1 MAQVSQF
8 GLLGSRR
15 FLPFFVTQ
23 FLAAF
28 NDNLYKNALQILIAF
43 PIAGAALGPPDVL
56 VNVAAALFVLPYFLF
71 SATAGQI
78 ADKLEKSRLMRGI
91 RLVEILTMLVAA
103 LALWHARIEWM
114 LVLIFMLGTLAA
126 FFGPVKYAIMPQH
139 LSDAELV
146 GGNALVDT
154 GTFVAIL
161 IGLLAGGALT
171 TLGLPGLRATAVLL
185 VAVAIAGYLVSRA
198 IPRAPATAPDLKVS
212 FNIFAETWRN
222 IRIARGNRPVFLAIL
237 GISWFWMFGSM
248 FIAQLPNYT
257 RVILAGS
264 QTLVIVLTF
273 ALTIGIGLGSL
284 LCERLS
290 GRKIEI
296 GLVPFG
302 SIGLSAFSID
312 LYFAFPAAIAAQ
324 HVSTAAFFGLDN
336 SVRLIVDL
344 IGIGAFGGFFT
355 VPLYAMIL
363 SRTPASHRARII
375 ACNNI
380 VNALFMVG
388 GGLLAVV
395 ALSFWHFNIPQLF
408 LLAAVINAGV
418 AIYIYTLVPEFL
430 MRFLTWIFIHV
441 MYRIRTADLDRIPQD
456 GAAVLVS
463 NHVSLMDALVIGGM
477 VRRPVRFVM
486 DHNIFRIPVLSFIF
500 RTAKAIPIA
509 PAHEDES
516 TLESAFERID
526 AELADG
532 NLVCVFPEGKLTR
545 DGNMNPFKSG
555 IERIIE
561 RRPVPVVPLAL
572 KGLWGSFFSR
582 SGGAAMKKLPR
593 RFWSR
598 IALVAGE
605 PVPASEAS
613 AERLQ
618 ARVAEL
624 RGADR

>member
-1 MAQVSQF
+1 MTEASQF
-8 GLLGSRR
+8 RLLRSRR

-28 NDNLYKNALQILIAF
+28 NDNVYKNALQILIAF
-43 PIAGAALGPPDVL
+43 PIAASTLGSPDLL
-56 VNVAAALFVLPYFLF
+56 VNLAAALFVLPYFLF

-78 ADKLEKSRLMRGI
+78 ADKYEKSRLMRAI
-91 RLVEILTMLVAA
+91 RLGEIAVMLIAA
-103 LALWHARIEWM
+103 AALWHGRIDWM
-114 LVLIFMLGTLAA
+114 LVLIFLLGTLAA

-139 LSDAELV
+139 LTDAELV

-154 GTFVAIL
+154 GTFAAIL

-171 TLGLPGLRATAVLL
+171 TLGLPGLKLTAVLL
-185 VAVAIAGYLVSRA
+185 VFVAIAGYAASRA
-198 IPRAPATAPDLKVS
+198 IPAAPATAPQLKLS

-222 IRIARGNRPVFLAIL
+222 IGFARAHRPVFLAIL

-248 FIAQLPNYT
+248 FVAQLPNYT
-257 RVILAGS
+257 KVVLAGS
-264 QTLVIVLTF
+264 QTLVILLTF
-273 ALTIGIGLGSL
+273 ALTAGIGLGSL

-312 LYFAFPAAIAAQ
+312 LYFAFPAAIGAE
-324 HVSTAAFFGLDN
+324 HVTIATFFQIDN
-336 SVRLIVDL
+336 SIRLLVDL
-344 IGIGAFGGFFT
+344 VGIGAFGGFFT
-355 VPLYAMIL
+355 VPLYAMVL
-363 SRTPASHRARII
+363 SRTAASHRARVI

-380 VNALFMVG
+380 LNALFMVAG
-388 GGLLAVV
+388 GVLAVI

-408 LLAAVINAGV
+408 LLAALINAGV
-418 AIYIYTLVPEFL
+418 AVYIYTLVPEFL

-441 MYRIRTADLDRIPQD
+441 MYRIRTSGLEHIPEE
-456 GAAVLVS
+456 GAALLVS

-486 DHNIFRIPVLSFIF
+486 DYQIFRIPVLSFIF

-509 PAHEDES
+509 PAHEDEAL
-516 TLESAFERID
+516 LEAAFERVD
-526 AELADG
+526 AELAEG
-532 NLVCVFPEGKLTR
+532 NLVCIFPEGKLTK
-545 DGNMNPFKSG
+545 DGAMNPFKKG
-555 IERIIE
+555 VERILE

-572 KGLWGSFFSR
+572 QGLWGSFFSR
-582 SGGAAMKKLPR
+582 HSGAAMKSLPR

-598 IALVAGE
+598 IALLAGG
-605 PVPASEAS
+605 PVPACQAT
-613 AERLQ
+613 ADFLQ

-624 RGADR
+624 RGDAR

>member
-8 GLLGSRR
+8 RLLRSRR

-28 NDNLYKNALQILIAF
+28 NDNVYKNALQILIAF
-43 PIAGAALGPPDVL
+43 PVVGAALGSPDVL
-56 VNVAAALFVLPYFLF
+56 VNAAAALFVLPYFLF

-78 ADKLEKSRLMRGI
+78 ADKYEKSRLMRTI
-91 RLVEILTMLVAA
+91 RLAEILIMLVAA
-103 LALWHARIEWM
+103 GALWTARIDWM
-114 LVLIFMLGTLAA
+114 LLIIFLLGTLAA

-139 LSDAELV
+139 LADDELV

-171 TLGLPGLRATAVLL
+171 ALGLPGLKVTAVLL
-185 VAVAIAGYLVSRA
+185 VLVAIGGYIVSRA
-198 IPRAPATAPDLKVS
+198 IPAAPATAPALKLS
-212 FNIFAETWRN
+212 FNILGETWRN
-222 IRIARGNRPVFLAIL
+222 IGFARANRAVFLAIL

-248 FIAQLPNYT
+248 FVAQLPNYA
-257 RVILAGS
+257 RVVLAGT
-264 QTLVIVLTF
+264 QTLVILLTF
-273 ALTIGIGLGSL
+273 ALTAGIGIGSL

-302 SIGLSAFSID
+302 SIGLSAFAID

-324 HVSTAAFFGLDN
+324 HVPTVEFFRLDN
-336 SVRLIVDL
+336 SVRLLVDL
-344 IGIGAFGGFFT
+344 VGIGAFGGFFT

-380 VNALFMVG
+380 LNALFMVAG
-388 GGLLAVV
+388 GVLAAVALAV
-395 ALSFWHFNIPQLF
+395 WHFNIPQLF

-430 MRFLTWIFIHV
+430 MRFLTWILIHV
-441 MYRIRTADLDRIPQD
+441 MYRIRTAGLDRIPEE
-456 GAAVLVS
+456 GPAVLVS

-509 PAHEDES
+509 SAHENES
-516 TLESAFERID
+516 MLKAAFERVD
-526 AELADG
+526 EELADG
-532 NLVCVFPEGKLTR
+532 NLVCIFPEGKLTR
-545 DGNMNPFKSG
+545 DGQMNPFKKG
-555 IERIIE
+555 IERILD

-572 KGLWGSFFSR
+572 KGMWGSFFSR
-582 SGGAAMKKLPR
+582 RGGEAMKSLPR

-598 IALVAGE
+598 IALVAGN
-605 PVPASEAS
+605 PVPAAGAS
-613 AERLQ
+613 AEALY

-624 RGADR
+624 RGAER

>member
-1 MAQVSQF
+1 MTHDSQF
-8 GLLGSRR
+8 QLLRSRR

-28 NDNLYKNALQILIAF
+28 NDNVYKNALQILIAF
-43 PIAGAALGPPDVL
+43 PVAGAVFGPPDVL

-78 ADKLEKSRLMRGI
+78 ADKFEKSRLMRAI
-91 RLVEILTMLVAA
+91 RLGEIFVMLIAA
-103 LALWHARIEWM
+103 YALWRGRVDWM
-114 LVLIFMLGTLAA
+114 LVWIFMLGTLAA

-139 LSDAELV
+139 LSDTELL

-171 TLGLPGLRATAVLL
+171 ALGVPGLRVTAVLL
-185 VAVAIAGYLVSRA
+185 VVVACAGYLTSRR
-198 IPRAPATAPDLKVS
+198 IPVAPATAPDLKL
-212 FNIFAETWRN
+212 NYNLFAETWRN
-222 IRIARGNRPVFLAIL
+222 IKVARSNRPVFLAIL

-248 FIAQLPNYT
+248 LVAQLPNYT

-273 ALTIGIGLGSL
+273 ALTAGIGLGSL

-302 SIGLSAFSID
+302 SIGLSLFAVD
-312 LYFAFPAAIAAQ
+312 LYFAFPAAIEAQ
-324 HVSTAAFFGLDN
+324 HLQTTAFFGLDN
-336 SVRLIVDL
+336 SVRLIFDL
-344 IGIGAFGGFFT
+344 LGVGAFGGFFT

-363 SRTPASHRARII
+363 SRTAPSHRARII

-380 VNALFMVG
+380 LNALFMVA

-395 ALSFWHFNIPQLF
+395 ALEFWHFNIPELF

-418 AIYIYTLVPEFL
+418 AVYIYTLVPEFL
-430 MRFLTWIFIHV
+430 MRFLIWIFIHV
-441 MYRIRTADLDRIPQD
+441 LYRIRTAGLDRIPD
-456 GAAVLVS
+456 AGAALLVS
-463 NHVSLMDALVIGGM
+463 NHVSFMDALVIGGM

-486 DHNIFRIPVLSFIF
+486 DHNIFRIPVISFIF
-500 RTAKAIPIA
+500 RTARAIPIA
-509 PAHEDES
+509 PAHENEN
-516 TLESAFERID
+516 TLAAAYDRID
-526 AELADG
+526 AELAAG
-532 NLVCVFPEGKLTR
+532 NLVCIFPEGKLTR
-545 DGNMNPFKSG
+545 DGEINPFKKG
-555 IERIIE
+555 VEKILE

-582 SGGAAMKKLPR
+582 VGGTAMTTLPR

-605 PVPASEAS
+605 ALPAAGLT
-613 AERLQ
+613 AEFLQ
-618 ARVAEL
+618 VQVAAL
-624 RGADR
+624 RAGDR

>member
-1 MAQVSQF
+1 MTEVSQF
-8 GLLGSRR
+8 RLLRSRR

-28 NDNLYKNALQILIAF
+28 NDNVYKNALQILIAF
-43 PIAGAALGPPDVL
+43 PLAGAALGSPDLL

-78 ADKLEKSRLMRGI
+78 ADKFEKARLMRAI
-91 RLVEILTMLVAA
+91 RVAEILIMVVAA
-103 LALWHARIEWM
+103 AALWHGRIDWM
-114 LVLIFMLGTLAA
+114 LVLIFLLGTLAA

-154 GTFVAIL
+154 ATFAAIL

-171 TLGLPGLRATAVLL
+171 TLGLPGLRITAVLL
-185 VAVAIAGYLVSRA
+185 VVVAIGGYLASRA
-198 IPRAPATAPDLKVS
+198 IPAAPATSPDLRLTL
-212 FNIFAETWRN
+212 NIFRETWRN
-222 IRIARGNRPVFLAIL
+222 IGFARANRSVFLAIL

-248 FIAQLPNYT
+248 FVAQLPNYT
-257 RVILAGS
+257 RVIFSGS
-264 QTLVIVLTF
+264 QTLVILLTF
-273 ALTIGIGLGSL
+273 ALTAGIGLGSL

-312 LYFAFPAAIAAQ
+312 LYFAFPAAIEAG
-324 HVSTAAFFGLDN
+324 HVTIATFFQIDN
-336 SVRLIVDL
+336 SIRLLVDL
-344 IGIGAFGGFFT
+344 VGIGAFGGFFT
-355 VPLYAMIL
+355 VPLYAMVL
-363 SRTPASHRARII
+363 SRTAASHRARVI

-380 VNALFMVG
+380 LNALFMVAG
-388 GGLLAVV
+388 GVLAVV
-395 ALSFWHFNIPQLF
+395 ALSLWHFSIPQLF
-408 LLAAVINAGV
+408 LLAALINAGV
-418 AIYIYTLVPEFL
+418 AVYIYTLVPEFL

-441 MYRIRTADLDRIPQD
+441 MYRIRTSGLENIPD
-456 GAAVLVS
+456 EGPAVLVS

-516 TLESAFERID
+516 LLESAFERID

-532 NLVCVFPEGKLTR
+532 NLVCIFPEGKLTK
-545 DGNMNPFKSG
+545 DGAMNPFKKG
-555 IERIIE
+555 IERILE
-561 RRPVPVVPLAL
+561 RQPVPVVPLAL
-572 KGLWGSFFSR
+572 QGLWGSFFSR
-582 SGGAAMKKLPR
+582 RSGAAMKSLPR

-598 IALVAGE
+598 IALLAGNPVA
-605 PVPASEAS
+605 ASEAT
-613 AERLQ
+613 AESLYT
-618 ARVAEL
+618 RVAEL
-624 RGADR
+624 RGAAQ

>member
-1 MAQVSQF
+1 MTEASQF
-8 GLLGSRR
+8 RLLRSRR

-23 FLAAF
+23 FFAAF
-28 NDNLYKNALQILIAF
+28 NDNVYKNALQILIAF
-43 PIAGAALGPPDVL
+43 PIAATTLGSPDLL
-56 VNVAAALFVLPYFLF
+56 VNLAAALFVLPYFLF

-78 ADKLEKSRLMRGI
+78 ADKYEKSRLMRAI
-91 RLVEILTMLVAA
+91 RLGEIAVMLIAA
-103 LALWHARIEWM
+103 AALWHGRIDWM
-114 LVLIFMLGTLAA
+114 LVLIFLLGTLAA

-139 LSDAELV
+139 LTDAELV

-154 GTFVAIL
+154 GTFAAIL

-171 TLGLPGLRATAVLL
+171 TLGLPGLKLTAVLL
-185 VAVAIAGYLVSRA
+185 VFVAIAGYAVSRA
-198 IPRAPATAPDLKVS
+198 IPAAPATAPQLRLS

-222 IRIARGNRPVFLAIL
+222 IGFARANRPVFLAIL

-248 FIAQLPNYT
+248 FVAQLPNYT
-257 RVILAGS
+257 KVVLAGS
-264 QTLVIVLTF
+264 QTLVILLTF
-273 ALTIGIGLGSL
+273 ALTAGIGIGSL

-312 LYFAFPAAIAAQ
+312 LYFAFPAAIGAS
-324 HVSTAAFFGLDN
+324 HVTIATFFQLDN
-336 SVRLIVDL
+336 SIRLIVDL
-344 IGIGAFGGFFT
+344 VGIGAFGGFFT

-363 SRTPASHRARII
+363 SRTAASHRARVI

-380 VNALFMVG
+380 LNALFMVAG
-388 GGLLAVV
+388 GVLAVV
-395 ALSFWHFNIPQLF
+395 ALAFWHFNIPQLF
-408 LLAAVINAGV
+408 LLAAGINALV
-418 AIYIYTLVPEFL
+418 AVYIYTLVPEFL

-441 MYRIRTADLDRIPQD
+441 LYRIRTAGLDRVPD
-456 GAAVLVS
+456 EGPAVLVS

-486 DHNIFRIPVLSFIF
+486 DHQIFSIPVLSFIF

-509 PAHEDES
+509 PAHEDEAK
-516 TLESAFERID
+516 LEAAFDRID

-532 NLVCVFPEGKLTR
+532 NLVCIFPEGKLTK
-545 DGNMNPFKSG
+545 DGEMNPFKKG
-555 IERIIE
+555 IERILE

-582 SGGAAMKKLPR
+582 RGGAAMKGLPR

-598 IALVAGE
+598 IGLVAGD
-605 PVPASEAS
+605 PVPPAQAS
-613 AERLQ
+613 AEFLQ

-624 RGADR
+624 RGAER

>member
-1 MAQVSQF
+1 MTHDSQF
-8 GLLGSRR
+8 RLLSSRR

-28 NDNLYKNALQILIAF
+28 NDNVYKNALQILIAF
-43 PIAGAALGPPDVL
+43 PVAGAAFGAPDVL
-56 VNVAAALFVLPYFLF
+56 VNAAAALFVLPYFLF

-78 ADKLEKSRLMRGI
+78 ADKFEKSRLMRAI
-91 RLVEILTMLVAA
+91 RLGEIFVMLVAA
-103 LALWHARIEWM
+103 YALWSGRVDWM
-114 LVLIFMLGTLAA
+114 LVWIFMLGTLAA

-139 LSDAELV
+139 LSDTELV

-171 TLGLPGLRATAVLL
+171 ALGMRGLRATAVLL
-185 VAVAIAGYLVSRA
+185 VVVACAGYFTSRR
-198 IPRAPATAPDLKVS
+198 IPVAPATAPDLKLS
-212 FNIFAETWRN
+212 YNLFAETWRN
-222 IRIARGNRPVFLAIL
+222 IKVARSNRPVFLAIL

-248 FIAQLPNYT
+248 FVAQLPNYT

-273 ALTIGIGLGSL
+273 ALTAGIGLGAL

-302 SIGLSAFSID
+302 SIGLSLFAID
-312 LYFAFPAAIAAQ
+312 LYFAFPAAIEAE
-324 HVSTAAFFGLDN
+324 SLKTSAFFGLNN
-336 SVRLIVDL
+336 SIRLIFDL

-363 SRTPASHRARII
+363 SRTAPSHRARII

-380 VNALFMVG
+380 LNALFMVAG
-388 GGLLAVV
+388 GGLAVV
-395 ALSFWHFNIPQLF
+395 ALTFWNFNIPELF

-418 AIYIYTLVPEFL
+418 AVYIYTLVPEFL
-430 MRFLTWIFIHV
+430 MRFLIWIFIHV
-441 MYRIRTADLDRIPQD
+441 MYRIRTSGLDRIPDD
-456 GAAVLVS
+456 GPALLVS
-463 NHVSLMDALVIGGM
+463 NHVSFMDALVIGGM

-486 DHNIFRIPVLSFIF
+486 DHNIFRIPVISFIF

-509 PAHEDES
+509 PAHEDEN
-516 TLESAFERID
+516 TLAAAYDRID
-526 AELADG
+526 AELAAG
-532 NLVCVFPEGKLTR
+532 NLVCIFPEGKLSR
-545 DGNMNPFKSG
+545 DGEMNPFKKG
-555 IERIIE
+555 VEKILE

-572 KGLWGSFFSR
+572 QGLWGSFFSR
-582 SGGAAMKKLPR
+582 VGGAAMKTFPR

-598 IALVAGE
+598 IALVAGD
-605 PVPASEAS
+605 PLPAAGAT
-613 AERLQ
+613 AESLQ
-618 ARVAEL
+618 LRVAEL
-624 RGADR
+624 RGSAR

>member
-8 GLLGSRR
+8 RLLGSRR

-28 NDNLYKNALQILIAF
+28 NDNVYKNALQILIAF
-43 PIAGAALGPPDVL
+43 PLAGAALGSPDVL
-56 VNVAAALFVLPYFLF
+56 VNAAAALFVLPYFLF

-78 ADKLEKSRLMRGI
+78 ADKYEKSRLMRAI
-91 RLVEILTMLVAA
+91 RLAEILIMLVAA
-103 LALWHARIEWM
+103 GALWTARIDWM
-114 LVLIFMLGTLAA
+114 LLIIFLLGTLAA

-139 LSDAELV
+139 LADEELV

-171 TLGLPGLRATAVLL
+171 ALGLPGLKVTAVLL
-185 VAVAIAGYLVSRA
+185 VLVAVGGYLVSRA
-198 IPRAPATAPDLKVS
+198 IPAASATAPALKVS
-212 FNIFAETWRN
+212 FNILGETWRN
-222 IRIARGNRPVFLAIL
+222 IGFARANRPVFLAIL

-248 FIAQLPNYT
+248 FVAQLPNYT
-257 RVILAGS
+257 RVVLAGT
-264 QTLVIVLTF
+264 QTLVILLTF
-273 ALTIGIGLGSL
+273 ALTAGIGIGSL

-302 SIGLSAFSID
+302 SIGLSAFAID

-324 HVSTAAFFGLDN
+324 HVPTSEFFRLHN

-344 IGIGAFGGFFT
+344 VGIGAFGGFFT

-363 SRTPASHRARII
+363 SRTAASHRARVI

-380 VNALFMVG
+380 LNALFMVAG
-388 GGLLAVV
+388 GVLAAVALAV
-395 ALSFWHFNIPQLF
+395 WHFNIPQLF
-408 LLAAVINAGV
+408 LLAAIINAGV

-441 MYRIRTADLDRIPQD
+441 MYRIRTAGLDRIPEE
-456 GAAVLVS
+456 GPAVLVS

-477 VRRPVRFVM
+477 VCRPVRFVM

-509 PAHEDES
+509 SAHENESMLKAAFDRVDE
-516 TLESAFERID
+516 
-526 AELADG
+526 ELADG
-532 NLVCVFPEGKLTR
+532 NLVCIFPEGKLTR
-545 DGNMNPFKSG
+545 DGEMNPFKKG
-555 IERIIE
+555 IERILD

-572 KGLWGSFFSR
+572 KGMWGSFFSR
-582 SGGAAMKKLPR
+582 RGGEAMKSLPR

-598 IALVAGE
+598 IALVAGD
-605 PVPASEAS
+605 PVPAAEAS
-613 AERLQ
+613 AEAMY

-624 RGADR
+624 RGAER